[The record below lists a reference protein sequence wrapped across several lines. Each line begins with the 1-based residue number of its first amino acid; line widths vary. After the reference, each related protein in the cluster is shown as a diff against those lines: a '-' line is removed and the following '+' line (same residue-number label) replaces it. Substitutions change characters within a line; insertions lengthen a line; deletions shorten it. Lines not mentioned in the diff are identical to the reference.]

1 MKKSTST
8 ALGLLALSLLL
19 APTPPAAAQPSGV
32 ILFEGTG
39 GMGRSQVFQ
48 GDVFD
53 LSDTRFGARRTS
65 SVDVAPG
72 CTATLYEFRGFRGR
86 SVRLFER
93 DNDLGNTPLGRSSVE
108 SLRLNCSGGGW
119 QGGNYPGWGGGGHQ
133 GGGGGH
139 QGGGWQGGGRGV
151 TLYRERHGMGPSQTF
166 DRDVPDLD
174 RTSIGSNSASS
185 VDVTPG
191 CIAIL
196 YDQPW
201 YRGRSTTFRERDNN
215 LSNTQVG
222 EDRVSSLQ
230 VRCDGS
236 VPRPPGGG
244 GGGRPPYPEPQPS
257 RGAVVFRDRNQRG
270 PSEAFSGDVPD
281 LSRTSIGARTASS
294 IWVAPGCTATL
305 FEYPGYRG
313 RSTTFREADNNLS
326 NTPVGEDTAS
336 SLRVSCR

>member
-1 MKKSTST
+1 MKKSTSS
-8 ALGLLALSLLL
+8 ALGLLALALSLLL
-19 APTPPAAAQPSGV
+19 APAPPAAAQPSGV

-39 GMGRSQVFQ
+39 GMGRSHVFQ

-53 LSDTRFGARRTS
+53 LADTRYGARRTS

-86 SVRLFER
+86 SIRLFER

-119 QGGNYPGWGGGGHQ
+119 QGG
-133 GGGGGH
+133 
-139 QGGGWQGGGRGV
+139 GRGV
-151 TLYRERHGMGPSQTF
+151 TLYRDKHGMGPSQTF

-174 RTSIGSNSASS
+174 RTSIGSNSSSS
-185 VDVTPG
+185 VDVTRG

-201 YRGRSTTFRERDNN
+201 YRGRSTTFRERDND
-215 LSNTQVG
+215 LSNTPVG

-230 VRCDGS
+230 VRCDGG
-236 VPRPPGGG
+236 VPRPPDGG
-244 GGGRPPYPEPQPS
+244 GGGRPPRPEPPPA
-257 RGAVVFRDRNQRG
+257 RGAVIFRDRDQRG
-270 PSEAFSGDVPD
+270 PSQAFGEDVPD

-294 IWVAPGCTATL
+294 IWIAPGCTATL
-305 FEYPGYRG
+305 FESPGYRG

-336 SLRVSCR
+336 SIRVSCR